1 MSDYQILLL
10 PKDNYYDWV
19 EAAKEYVI
27 KFGPNL
33 TPDPD
38 SAGRFMTPQQVIT
51 IAGLPNGYPAQGDI
65 QTWFRANYPS
75 VRTDFIEAP
84 TPSDFQVALQARL
97 TANDRYLQP
106 GAEFKLLWPT
116 EYTVVN
122 QPFGVHPEV
131 YRRFGL
137 PGHEGVDLRAPRGSK
152 IFAGADGTVVVADE
166 YRGDVNK
173 QPYGNSVRIQHRD
186 GYLTVYAHL
195 VQILVKV
202 GDVVRAGQVIGLADS
217 TGNSTGD
224 HLHLTLKKTGATAA
238 GLTNFPKDIL
248 DPTPFLIWPEPAGS
262 SSSTPPLAITTYP
275 WPAGV
280 CLVGVNGR
288 ADGPMQ
294 DPDFSACTQ
303 SRIEAVKLQSS
314 ARPENVDRLRSINP
328 NMFIMVRLFSAFQGR
343 VIRPDEFA
351 SWLSYDMGQFYQRG
365 VRYFELHNEPNL
377 QLEGWTSSWKD
388 GREFGAWFIETM
400 NHLKRVYP
408 EAKIGFPGLSPGA
421 GIPGQRLDAMT
432 FLSDAD
438 EAARAADWVALHCY
452 WQNETEMNSPAD
464 GAAYLEYR
472 RRFPDKLL
480 FITEF
485 SNVAQ
490 AVDKRIKGQD
500 YVRYYQKVRNV
511 SGLGAAFSFTVSA
524 SSFFA
529 FESWRE
535 ENGMLS
541 EIPKLVGG
549 RSF

>member
-19 EAAKEYVI
+19 DAAKEYVL
-27 KFGPNL
+27 KFGANL

-38 SAGRFMTPQQVIT
+38 SAGRFMTPQQVVT
-51 IAGLPNGYPAQGDI
+51 IAGPPGGYPAQGDI
-65 QTWFRANYPS
+65 RAWFRANYPS
-75 VRTDFIEAP
+75 VRTDFVTAP
-84 TPSDFQVALQARL
+84 TPADFEVALQARL
-97 TANDRYLQP
+97 KANDRYLVP

-116 EYTVVN
+116 DYAFVN
-122 QPFGVHPEV
+122 QAFGVNPDL
-131 YRRFGL
+131 YRRWGL
-137 PGHEGVDLRAPRGSK
+137 PGHEGIDIRAPRGSK
-152 IFAGADGTVVVADE
+152 VYACADGTVILADP
-166 YRGDVNK
+166 YNGDPQK

-202 GDVVRAGQVIGLADS
+202 GDVVLAGQVIGLANS

-224 HLHLTLKKTGATAA
+224 HLHLGLKKDGATAA

-248 DPTPFLIWPEPAGS
+248 DPTPFLIWPDSTNP
-262 SSSTPPLAITTYP
+262 STPPSAITFP

-280 CLVGVNGR
+280 CLVGLNGR
-288 ADGPMQ
+288 ADGPLQ
-294 DPDFSACTQ
+294 DADYPAFTQ
-303 SRIEAVKLQSS
+303 SRVEAVKLQST
-314 ARPENVDRLRSINP
+314 ARPENVDRLKAINP
-328 NMFIMVRLFSAFQGR
+328 NVFLMVRLFSTFQGR
-343 VIRPDEFA
+343 VIRPDEFV
-351 SWLSYDMGQFYQRG
+351 SWLAYDMGQFYQRG

-388 GREFGAWFIETM
+388 GREFGAWFIQTM
-400 NHLKRVYP
+400 NSLKRVYP
-408 EAKIGFPGLSPGA
+408 EAKIGYPGLSPGA

-432 FLSDAD
+432 FLSDSD
-438 EAARAADWVALHCY
+438 DAARAADWVGLHCY
-452 WQNETEMNSPAD
+452 WQNEMEMGSPTD

-472 RRFPDKLL
+472 RRYPDKLL

-490 AVDKRIKGQD
+490 GVDKRTKGQQ
-500 YVRYYQKVRNV
+500 YVRYYQTLRNV
-511 SGLGAAFSFTVSA
+511 PGVGAAYSFTVSA

-529 FESWRE
+529 FEAWRE
-535 ENGMLS
+535 EGGMLS
-541 EIPKLVGG
+541 EIPAQVGA